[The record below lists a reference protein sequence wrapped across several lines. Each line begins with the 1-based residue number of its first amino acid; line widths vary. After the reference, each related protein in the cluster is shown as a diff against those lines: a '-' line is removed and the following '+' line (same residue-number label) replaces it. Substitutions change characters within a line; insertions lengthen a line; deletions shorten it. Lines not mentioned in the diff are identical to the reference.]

1 MFKENPV
8 SSIFFVKVHQVYQII
23 YFLALLFLGRE
34 KFFFLV
40 KSSLFKESHI
50 VDVDTFMLNFC

>member
-1 MFKENPV
+1 MFEENPV
-8 SSIFFVKVHQVYQII
+8 SSIFFIKVHQGYQII

-40 KSSLFKESHI
+40 KSSLFKELHI